1 MGSLGRRKVDQE
13 LYMIIHYLED
23 NLDWCFQLHHS
34 VSKRLDAALTTSQ
47 NLEEMCD
54 YLSRNDADLILVDI
68 RRPDAL
74 SLKDDVQHIR
84 KFSKKPILFITN
96 ANCDLTEERARQSGA
111 LGVLDK
117 NQVSIDG
124 FLDEVTAIYDEQIRR
139 V

>member
-54 YLSRNDADLILVDI
+54 YLSRNDADLIHAHVLVLVLT
-68 RRPDAL
+68 PSSS
-74 SLKDDVQHIR
+74 SLF
-84 KFSKKPILFITN
+84 FSSPF
-96 ANCDLTEERARQSGA
+96 S
-111 LGVLDK
+111 
-117 NQVSIDG
+117 SS
-124 FLDEVTAIYDEQIRR
+124 
-139 V
+139 